1 MQASEA
7 LGGRLAEARPR
18 ELERLPQVW
27 RNMAASTLA
36 RKQSAV
42 RRFFKFLQT
51 DGMRPDN
58 PSLDIRSP
66 ARARPLPKLLSASE
80 VETLIRAAEE
90 RVECGRRFALRDRAL
105 VELLYGSGLR
115 ASELVSLPRSAIAAD
130 RPFVILKGKG
140 GKERLAP
147 LGSRALAAALDWT
160 GTLPSGG
167 AFLFPSR
174 KKHLTRVRLFQI
186 VRALAAEAGIAPERV
201 SPHVLRHAFAT
212 HLLGGGADLRALQ
225 TMLGHADI
233 ATTQI
238 YTHVQSDALVK
249 AGERASSARRPGAD
263 RPPLTVLQTASSAG
277 LNGHI
282 PGIRKADRC
291 AAGADRGAGTG
302 REGQRRRCRCR
313 NGASCARRS
322 SSS

>member
-1 MQASEA
+1 MSAAGSGAEAGGVPRDPDAIALFLDMMRAERGAAANTIAAYKRDLMQASEA

-18 ELERLPQVW
+18 ELEQLPQVW

-174 KKHLTRVRLFQI
+174 KKHLTRIRLFQI

-249 AGERASSARRPGAD
+249 LVNERHPLAD
-263 RPPLTVLQTASSAG
+263 RERTGPVDRA
-277 LNGHI
+277 
-282 PGIRKADRC
+282 ADR
-291 AAGADRGAGTG
+291 
-302 REGQRRRCRCR
+302 E
-313 NGASCARRS
+313 
-322 SSS
+322 